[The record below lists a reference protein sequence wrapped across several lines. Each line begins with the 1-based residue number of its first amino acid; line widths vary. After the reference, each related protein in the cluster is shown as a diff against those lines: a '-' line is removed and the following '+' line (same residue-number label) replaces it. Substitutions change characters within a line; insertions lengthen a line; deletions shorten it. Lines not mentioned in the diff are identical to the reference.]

1 MADLQVV
8 NTKGTRA
15 VLKEAAALDFKK
27 ELRGQLLASGDA
39 GYDDARKIWNGMIDK
54 RPALIARCAGV
65 ADVISSVNFA
75 RSNQLLMSV
84 RGGGHNIP
92 GNCLCNGGLVIDLS
106 GMRSVRVD
114 PVKGRARAEGGA
126 KWGDFDHETQA
137 FGLATSGGTDADT
150 GIAGLTLGGGIG
162 WLSGSHG
169 LSCDNLTSA
178 DVVTADGRFL
188 TASTTENADLFWAIR
203 GGGGNFGV
211 VTSFEYQLHPVGPMV
226 LAGLA
231 FYPFEKAKEFLKF
244 YGDFSR
250 DIPDELNT
258 IGGFGTSPDGHKVGV
273 MAVCYHGSI
282 QEGEKALRSVRKFG
296 PPLADLIQPM
306 PYTAAQRLLAA
317 LAPTGRH
324 YYIRAQLMKEI
335 SGGAIDTM
343 VAHFEKVTSPFS
355 AMIFQQLGN
364 ATNRV
369 GSGDTAF
376 GHRDARYSWEVLS
389 AWEDPGESEV
399 HVRWLREFSEE
410 MLPFTRGFYVNHVGT
425 EAEEGVNVIK
435 DAYGANLERLA
446 TLKKK
451 YDPANLFSHNQNI
464 RPSK

>member
-8 NTKGTRA
+8 STKGTRA
-15 VLKEAAALDFKK
+15 VLKEAAVLDFKK
-27 ELRGQLLASGDA
+27 ELRGQLLAPGDA
-39 GYDDARKIWNGMIDK
+39 GYEEARKVWNGMIDK

-65 ADVISSVNFA
+65 SDVISSVNFA

-92 GNCLCNGGLVIDLS
+92 GNCICNGGLVIDLS

-114 PVKGRARAEGGA
+114 PANHRARAEGGA
-126 KWGDFDHETQA
+126 RWSDFDHETQA
-137 FGLATSGGTDADT
+137 FGLATPGGTVADT

-188 TASTTENADLFWAIR
+188 SANATENADLFWAIR

-231 FYPFEKAKEFLKF
+231 FYPFDKAKEFLKF
-244 YGDFSR
+244 YGDFSS
-250 DIPDELNT
+250 DIPDQLNT
-258 IGGFGTSPDGHKVGV
+258 MAGFGTSPDGHKVGV
-273 MAVCYHGSI
+273 IAVCYHGSI
-282 QEGEKALRSVRKFG
+282 QEGEKALRPVRKFG
-296 PPLADLIQPM
+296 PPLADHIQPM
-306 PYTAAQRLLAA
+306 PYTTAQKMLAA
-317 LAPTGRH
+317 LAQAGRH
-324 YYIRAQLMKEI
+324 YYIKAHFMREI

-343 VAHFEKVTSPFS
+343 VDHFNNVTSPFS
-355 AMIFQQLGN
+355 AMLFQQLGN
-364 ATNRV
+364 ATNRM
-369 GSGDTAF
+369 SRDATAF
-376 GHRDARYSWEVLS
+376 GHRDGLYSWECIS
-389 AWEDPGESEV
+389 AWEDPGESEI
-399 HVRWLREFSEE
+399 HVRWLREFSEA
-410 MLPFTRGFYVNHVGT
+410 MLPFTNGSYVNHVGT
-425 EAEEGVNVIK
+425 EAEEGENVIR
-435 DAYGANLERLA
+435 DAYGANVERLA

-464 RPSK
+464 RPRR